1 MATSLSDS
9 GFDSQ
14 AWVQMLPDGAVSLGT
29 EEEGIVLRASERLQE
44 RFEELL
50 EKRKAGTL
58 DAAEVREYEAI
69 CRLDDALSW
78 LNRIARRAPEE
89 S

>member
-1 MATSLSDS
+1 MIPSLGDA

-14 AWVQMLPDGAVSLGT
+14 AWVQMLPDGAVSLGAG
-29 EEEGIVLRASERLQE
+29 EEGVVLRASERLQH

-58 DAAEVREYEAI
+58 EAAEGREYEAI

-78 LNRIARRAPEE
+78 LNRMARRPPEE